1 MDYLVKLFALCLIIG
16 TIGCSDD
23 ETPPN
28 NIDPNDPSLVIWE
41 GPSISFRKENGSDP
55 SLEENQDRIS
65 DNVWLTRSNEGGQIF
80 NIVLESS
87 ANKSNSPLG
96 TEWAL
101 GRTSDLTSLS
111 FSPFRQAVGE
121 PKEVVGK
128 DLVLHL
134 IDEDVY
140 LDIRFTSWGQNKS
153 GGFAY
158 ERSTP

>member
-65 DNVWLTRSNEGGQIF
+65 DNVWLTRSNEG
-80 NIVLESS
+80 
-87 ANKSNSPLG
+87 
-96 TEWAL
+96 
-101 GRTSDLTSLS
+101 
-111 FSPFRQAVGE
+111 
-121 PKEVVGK
+121 
-128 DLVLHL
+128 
-134 IDEDVY
+134 
-140 LDIRFTSWGQNKS
+140 
-153 GGFAY
+153 
-158 ERSTP
+158 